1 MVLYEGEVH
10 LHKKQTRSYGIMTV
24 DVITNNN
31 KCFLS
36 SCTLKHF
43 ARQKSFLLLRTT
55 LRLGT
60 VPVNNEYH
68 KYEPL
73 FN

>member
-1 MVLYEGEVH
+1 
-10 LHKKQTRSYGIMTV
+10 MTV
-24 DVITNNN
+24 DVITNNS

-68 KYEPL
+68 KYELL
-73 FN
+73 FNEYNLASVSLGTGSRIP

>member
-1 MVLYEGEVH
+1 
-10 LHKKQTRSYGIMTV
+10 MTV
-24 DVITNNN
+24 DVITNNS

-43 ARQKSFLLLRTT
+43 ALQKSFLLLRTT

-68 KYEPL
+68 KYELL

>member
-1 MVLYEGEVH
+1 
-10 LHKKQTRSYGIMTV
+10 MTV
-24 DVITNNN
+24 DVITNNS